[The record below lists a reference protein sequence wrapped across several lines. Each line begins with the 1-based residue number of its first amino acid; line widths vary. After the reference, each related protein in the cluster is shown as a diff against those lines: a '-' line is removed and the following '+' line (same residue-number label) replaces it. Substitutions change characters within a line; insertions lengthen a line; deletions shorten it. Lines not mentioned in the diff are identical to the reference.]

1 MRRIAA
7 LAFALTFF
15 PACGARKGAEEAKPA
30 APAADAPTPVRV
42 APVATMTLAE
52 TVSGPGHTAALSQQ
66 KVRAPFAGTLL
77 DLRVSD
83 GDMVRRGE
91 GIGTIVA
98 RESEA
103 ALSGAREMMR
113 EAQSEPQRADAQ
125 RAVALA
131 ERNLVRK
138 SIAATADGPVLS
150 HAAASGD
157 KLAEDQ
163 EILTIAD
170 TGSVVFL
177 ADVPQ
182 NDLPRIRPGQ
192 PAAVEIT
199 GRPAGIPGRV
209 HSILPGANAA
219 DFSGSVRIDL
229 PGSAERLT
237 LNLFGTAR
245 ITVGERR
252 AASIVP
258 AAAIIRDDVSGTARV
273 AAVVKGHVHWID
285 VREGLTSNGSTEIA
299 GEGIA
304 PGLSV
309 VVSGMVGLPEGK
321 SVTVE
326 K

>member
-1 MRRIAA
+1 
-7 LAFALTFF
+7 
-15 PACGARKGAEEAKPA
+15 
-30 APAADAPTPVRV
+30 
-42 APVATMTLAE
+42 MTISE
-52 TVSGPGHTAALSQQ
+52 TVSGPGHTAALFQQ

-83 GDMVRRGE
+83 GDVVRRGQA
-91 GIGTIVA
+91 IGSIVA

-103 ALSGAREMMR
+103 ALSGAREMLR
-113 EAQSEPQRADAQ
+113 EAQSEGQRADAQ
-125 RAVALA
+125 RAVGLA

-138 SIAATADGPVLS
+138 SIAASADGPVLS

-163 EILTIAD
+163 EILTIAE

-192 PAAVEIT
+192 TASVEIT
-199 GRPAGIPGRV
+199 GRPAAIPGRV

-219 DFSGSVRIDL
+219 DFSGSVRVDL

-258 AAAIIRDDVSGTARV
+258 AAALLRDDVSGTARV
-273 AAVVKGHVHWID
+273 AAVVNGHLHWID
-285 VREGLTSNGSTEIA
+285 VRAGLTSKGSTEIA

-304 PGLSV
+304 PGLPV

>member
-1 MRRIAA
+1 MKRIAA
-7 LAFALTFF
+7 LALALTLF
-15 PACGARKGAEEAKPA
+15 PGCGARKEAEDAKPA
-30 APAADAPTPVRV
+30 APAPDAPTPVRV
-42 APVATMTLAE
+42 AAVLSMTLAE
-52 TVSGPGHTAALSQQ
+52 NVSGPGHTAALSQQ
-66 KVRAPFAGTLL
+66 KVRAPFSGTLL

-83 GDMVRRGE
+83 GDVVRRGQA
-91 GIGTIVA
+91 IGTVVA

-113 EAQSEPQRADAQ
+113 EAQSEPQRVDAQ

-138 SIAATADGPVLS
+138 AIVATADGPVLS

-199 GRPAGIPGRV
+199 GRPAAIPGRV

-245 ITVGERR
+245 ITVAERR

-258 AAAIIRDDVSGTARV
+258 AGAIVRDDVSGTARV
-273 AAVVKGHVHWID
+273 AASVNGRVHWID
-285 VREGLTSNGSTEIA
+285 VRPGLTSNGSTEIA
-299 GEGIA
+299 GAGVA
-304 PGLSV
+304 PGLAV
-309 VVSGMVGLPEGK
+309 IVSGMVGLPEGK